1 MALTSTSLSPLGMG
15 AARGPARSDAGYT
28 LDDLGW
34 RDDQSEPQKLLKLLG
49 AEAAPVSVSAED
61 RIRPQLRSQI
71 ALTCR
76 EHAHRLGK
84 RVGAAVAHDRLA
96 SDLVTK

>member
-1 MALTSTSLSPLGMG
+1 VALTSTSLSPLGMG

-49 AEAAPVSVSAED
+49 AEAAQLPVSAED

-76 EHAHRLGK
+76 EHTPTDLESVWGLRSLMTDW
-84 RVGAAVAHDRLA
+84 RV
-96 SDLVTK
+96 T